1 MSVEEYVKKLEES
14 GDYIIYYDV
23 YNAPDYAIKIDS
35 NEMIIFQYGY
45 SLTAEAKSMDDYEH
59 VNIDDGNITKKS
71 IFDEIDSRLDN
82 AIDEY
87 NKCLAHYT
95 RTSSNL
101 NSEKLSK
108 ATGVLEALEE
118 LREEL
123 INEYYWL
130 YERII

>member
-14 GDYIIYYDV
+14 GDYTIYYDI
-23 YNAPDYAIKIDS
+23 YDAPDYAI
-35 NEMIIFQYGY
+35 NETTNKMIIFQYGY
-45 SLTAEAKSMDDYEH
+45 SLTAEAKSIDDYVK
-59 VNIDDGNITKKS
+59 VNTDDNITKKF
-71 IFDEIDSRLDN
+71 IFEEIDSRLDN

-108 ATGVLEALEE
+108 ATGALEALEE

-123 INEYYWL
+123 INEYYW
-130 YERII
+130 

>member
-1 MSVEEYVKKLEES
+1 MSAEEYIKKLEES
-14 GDYIIYYDV
+14 GDYTIYYDI
-23 YNAPDYAIKIDS
+23 YNAPDYAINETT

-45 SLTAEAKSMDDYEH
+45 NLTAEAKSIDDYEK
-59 VNIDDGNITKKS
+59 VNTDDNITKKF
-71 IFDEIDSRLDN
+71 IFEEIDSRLDN

-101 NSEKLSK
+101 NSENLSK
-108 ATGVLEALEE
+108 ATGVLETLEE

-123 INEYYWL
+123 INEYYW
-130 YERII
+130 

>member
-1 MSVEEYVKKLEES
+1 MTVEEYAKKLEES

-23 YNAPDYAIKIDS
+23 YNVPDYAIKIDS

-59 VNIDDGNITKKS
+59 INIDDNITKQS
-71 IFDEIDSRLDN
+71 IFNEIDNRLDN

-101 NSEKLSK
+101 NSEKLERAS
-108 ATGVLEALEE
+108 GVLETLEE
-118 LREEL
+118 LRKEL
-123 INEYYWL
+123 SNKYYW
-130 YERII
+130 

>member
-1 MSVEEYVKKLEES
+1 MTVEEYAKKLEES
-14 GDYIIYYDV
+14 GDYIIYYDI
-23 YNAPDYAIKIDS
+23 YDAPDYAIKIDS

-59 VNIDDGNITKKS
+59 IDTDENITKKF
-71 IFDEIDSRLDN
+71 IFKEIDSRLDN

-101 NSEKLSK
+101 NSKKLSK
-108 ATGVLEALEE
+108 AIGVLEALEE

-123 INEYYWL
+123 INEYYW
-130 YERII
+130 

>member
-1 MSVEEYVKKLEES
+1 MTVEEYAKKLEES
-14 GDYIIYYDV
+14 GDYIIYYDFN
-23 YNAPDYAIKIDS
+23 NAPDYAIKIDS

-45 SLTAEAKSMDDYEH
+45 SLTAEAKSMDDYEK
-59 VNIDDGNITKKS
+59 VNTDDNITKKF
-71 IFDEIDSRLDN
+71 IFEEIDSRLDN

-108 ATGVLEALEE
+108 ATGVLEALED

-123 INEYYWL
+123 INEYYW
-130 YERII
+130 

>member
-1 MSVEEYVKKLEES
+1 MTVEEYAKKLEES

-23 YNAPDYAIKIDS
+23 YNTPDYAIKIDS

-108 ATGVLEALEE
+108 ATGVLEALED

-123 INEYYWL
+123 INEYYW
-130 YERII
+130 

>member
-1 MSVEEYVKKLEES
+1 MTVEEYAKKLEES
-14 GDYIIYYDV
+14 GDYIIYYDI
-23 YNAPDYAIKIDS
+23 YDAPDYAIKIDS

-59 VNIDDGNITKKS
+59 IDTDENITKKF
-71 IFDEIDSRLDN
+71 IFEEIDSRLDN

-101 NSEKLSK
+101 NSDKLSK
-108 ATGVLEALEE
+108 ATGVLEALED

-123 INEYYWL
+123 INKYYW
-130 YERII
+130 

>member
-1 MSVEEYVKKLEES
+1 MTVEEYAKKLEES
-14 GDYIIYYDV
+14 GDYIIYYDSN
-23 YNAPDYAIKIDS
+23 NAPDYAIKIDS

-45 SLTAEAKSMDDYEH
+45 SLTAEAKSMDDYEK
-59 VNIDDGNITKKS
+59 VNTDDNITKKF
-71 IFDEIDSRLDN
+71 IFEEIDSRLDN

-108 ATGVLEALEE
+108 ATGVLEALED

-123 INEYYWL
+123 INEYYW
-130 YERII
+130 

>member
-1 MSVEEYVKKLEES
+1 MSVEEYIKKLEES
-14 GDYIIYYDV
+14 GDYIIYYDI
-23 YNAPDYAIKIDS
+23 YNAPDYAINETT

-45 SLTAEAKSMDDYEH
+45 NLTAEAKSIDDYDK
-59 VNIDDGNITKKS
+59 VNTDDNITKKF
-71 IFDEIDSRLDN
+71 IFEEIDSRLDN

-101 NSEKLSK
+101 NSENLSK
-108 ATGVLEALEE
+108 AIGVLETLEE

-123 INEYYWL
+123 INEYYW
-130 YERII
+130 

>member
-1 MSVEEYVKKLEES
+1 MTVEEYAKKLEES

-59 VNIDDGNITKKS
+59 VNIDDDNITKKS
-71 IFDEIDSRLDN
+71 IFEEIDSRLDN

-101 NSEKLSK
+101 NSENLSK
-108 ATGVLEALEE
+108 ATGVLEALED

-123 INEYYWL
+123 INEYYW
-130 YERII
+130 

>member
-1 MSVEEYVKKLEES
+1 MSAEEYIKKLEES
-14 GDYIIYYDV
+14 GDYTIYYDI
-23 YNAPDYAIKIDS
+23 YNAPDYAINETT

-45 SLTAEAKSMDDYEH
+45 NLTAEAKSIDDYEK
-59 VNIDDGNITKKS
+59 VNTDNNITKKF
-71 IFDEIDSRLDN
+71 IFEEIDSRLDN

-101 NSEKLSK
+101 NSENLSK
-108 ATGVLEALEE
+108 ATGVLETLEE

-123 INEYYWL
+123 INEYYW
-130 YERII
+130 

>member
-1 MSVEEYVKKLEES
+1 MTVEEYAKKLEES

-59 VNIDDGNITKKS
+59 IDTDENITKKY
-71 IFDEIDSRLDN
+71 IFEEIDNRLSN

-101 NSEKLSK
+101 NSERLSK
-108 ATGVLEALEE
+108 ASGVLEALEE

-123 INEYYWL
+123 INEYYW
-130 YERII
+130 

>member
-14 GDYIIYYDV
+14 GDYTIYYDI
-23 YNAPDYAIKIDS
+23 YDSPDYAINETT

-59 VNIDDGNITKKS
+59 IDTDENITKKF
-71 IFDEIDSRLDN
+71 IFEEIDSRLDN

-123 INEYYWL
+123 INEYYW
-130 YERII
+130 

>member
-1 MSVEEYVKKLEES
+1 MKVEEYVKKLEES
-14 GDYIIYYDV
+14 GDYIIYYDSN
-23 YNAPDYAIKIDS
+23 NAPDYAINI
-35 NEMIIFQYGY
+35 NNNQMIIFQYGY

-59 VNIDDGNITKKS
+59 IDTDDNITKKF
-71 IFDEIDSRLDN
+71 IFEEIDSRLDN

-118 LREEL
+118 LREEFNHT
-123 INEYYWL
+123 IYW
-130 YERII
+130 

>member
-1 MSVEEYVKKLEES
+1 MSIEEYVKKLEES
-14 GDYIIYYDV
+14 GDYTIYYDI
-23 YNAPDYAIKIDS
+23 YDAPDYAINETT

-45 SLTAEAKSMDDYEH
+45 SLTAQAKSMDDYEH
-59 VNIDDGNITKKS
+59 IDTDDNIAKKC

-108 ATGVLEALEE
+108 ATGALEALEE

-123 INEYYWL
+123 INEYYW
-130 YERII
+130 